1 MRWLHCALPMPQ
13 QRDLGGERPSS
24 ADIRDELAFH
34 MCRIGY
40 SMIKGAEEAGLI
52 QPGKTTLVEP
62 TSGRCCPCGMQ
73 G

>member
-1 MRWLHCALPMPQ
+1 MLIQSLVR
-13 QRDLGGERPSS
+13 GERGDSVHVWQTS
-24 ADIRDELAFH
+24 ETSLAFC

-62 TSGRCCPCGMQ
+62 TSGWCCPCGMQ